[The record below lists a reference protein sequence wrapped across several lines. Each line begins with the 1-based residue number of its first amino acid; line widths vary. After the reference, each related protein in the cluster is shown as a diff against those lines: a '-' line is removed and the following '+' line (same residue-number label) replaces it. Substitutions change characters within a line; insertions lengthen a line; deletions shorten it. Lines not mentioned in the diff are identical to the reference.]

1 MEIFVAVLVL
11 VITVAYAVFIA
22 VSIEKGKSWAV
33 EIARAISML
42 DPQSVSFDLQQRA
55 MESVTVRA
63 RTRGVSKTSLD
74 PADDRL
80 AA

>member
-1 MEIFVAVLVL
+1 METLVAVLVL

-42 DPQSVSFDLQQRA
+42 DPQSVSFDLHQRA
-55 MESVTVRA
+55 RESLEVRA
-63 RTRGVSKTSLD
+63 GSNAKAVAGLPR
-74 PADDRL
+74 DRL

>member
-1 MEIFVAVLVL
+1 METLVAVLVL

-42 DPQSVSFDLQQRA
+42 DPQSVSFDLHQRA
-55 MESVTVRA
+55 MESVSVRTA
-63 RTRGVSKTSLD
+63 AEAK
-74 PADDRL
+74 PAPEPASNRL

>member
-1 MEIFVAVLVL
+1 METLVAVLVL

-42 DPQSVSFDLQQRA
+42 DPQSVSFDLHQRA
-55 MESVTVRA
+55 RESVVA
-63 RTRGVSKTSLD
+63 RTGSKAGTPSE
-74 PADDRL
+74 PPGDRL

>member
-1 MEIFVAVLVL
+1 MEILVATLVL

-33 EIARAISML
+33 EIARAVSML
-42 DPQSVSFDLQQRA
+42 DPHSVSYDLQQRA
-55 MESVTVRA
+55 MESVNTRA
-63 RTRGVSKTSLD
+63 DRQPEVVPD
-74 PADDRL
+74 PPSDRL